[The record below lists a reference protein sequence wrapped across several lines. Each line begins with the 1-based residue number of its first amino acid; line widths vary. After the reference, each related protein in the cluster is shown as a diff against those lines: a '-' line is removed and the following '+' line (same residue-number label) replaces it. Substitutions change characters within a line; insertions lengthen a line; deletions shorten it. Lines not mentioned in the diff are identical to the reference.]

1 MDKNYIKTMSSK
13 SNGTTPPPPPPP
25 ANKKKKKKNLGMGVE
40 GRSWVQDPIG
50 ACLKLPVKNVI
61 QS

>member
-13 SNGTTPPPPPPP
+13 SNGTPTPPQQ
-25 ANKKKKKKNLGMGVE
+25 KKKKKNLGMGVE

>member
-13 SNGTTPPPPPPP
+13 SNGTTPPPPT
-25 ANKKKKKKNLGMGVE
+25 KKKKKKNLGMGVE

>member
-1 MDKNYIKTMSSK
+1 MA
-13 SNGTTPPPPPPP
+13 PPPPT
-25 ANKKKKKKNLGMGVE
+25 KKKKKKNLGMGVE

>member
-13 SNGTTPPPPPPP
+13 SNGTTPPQQ
-25 ANKKKKKKNLGMGVE
+25 KKKKKKNLGMGVE

>member
-13 SNGTTPPPPPPP
+13 SNGTPPPPQ
-25 ANKKKKKKNLGMGVE
+25 KKKKNLGMGVE

-50 ACLKLPVKNVI
+50 ACLKLPVKNLI

>member
-1 MDKNYIKTMSSK
+1 MSSK
-13 SNGTTPPPPPPP
+13 SNGAPPQ
-25 ANKKKKKKNLGMGVE
+25 KKLGMGVE
-40 GRSWVQDPIG
+40 GRSWVQDPMG